1 MLNNLDSEAL
11 QGYIDL
17 IKSNPSEGVA
27 TFGVTSNG

>member
-1 MLNNLDSEAL
+1 MLNNLDLEVL

-27 TFGVTSNG
+27 AFGVTANG